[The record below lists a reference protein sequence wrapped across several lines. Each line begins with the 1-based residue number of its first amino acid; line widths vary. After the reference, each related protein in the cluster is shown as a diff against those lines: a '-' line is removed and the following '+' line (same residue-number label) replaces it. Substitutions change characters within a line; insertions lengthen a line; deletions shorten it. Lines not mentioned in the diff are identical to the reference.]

1 MNIKHV
7 KHMMILS
14 VIILRTKALMSVST
28 RVRLLRT

>member
-14 VIILRTKALMSVST
+14 VIILRTNALPNVDWG
-28 RVRLLRT
+28 RGRAE